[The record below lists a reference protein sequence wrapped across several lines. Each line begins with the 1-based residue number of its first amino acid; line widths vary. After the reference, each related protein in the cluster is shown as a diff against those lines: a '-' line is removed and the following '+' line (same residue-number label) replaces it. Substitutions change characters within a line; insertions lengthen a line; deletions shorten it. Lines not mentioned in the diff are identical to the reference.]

1 MRRRIL
7 IGIAALFY
15 YSGLVALARWWTRR
29 TSACIIILNYHRAA
43 GGDLRRHLLY
53 LRRHYRISPIEVAL
67 ESLYGPSGLRTASGD
82 RRTALVLT
90 FDDGYQDNY
99 THALA
104 LARELQLPMAIY
116 LVPGYIEANRY
127 FWWEEGRRLVDATQV
142 CEVVIEGHKYALEQP
157 AERENLAHVIDHH
170 VRSAHT
176 VAEREQ
182 FLYTVSAA
190 LDVPLVAEDMH
201 APSLSL
207 SWAQIEEMDKSGYLS
222 FGGHTVNHPI
232 LAYLDDAQEVQCE
245 VTDCRMVL
253 EQRLGHAVCSF
264 AYPVG
269 QQQHISDAVVQAVRT
284 AGYEWAMTTSYGFNT
299 PQTDPYRLYRIEVDV
314 DQHWL
319 VMAAETAGLW
329 GFFSRLRWLPFV
341 RKYFTN
347 SR

>member
-29 TSACIIILNYHRAA
+29 TSACVIILNYHRAG

-53 LRRHYRISPIEVAL
+53 LRRHYRILPIETAL
-67 ESLYGPSGLRTASGD
+67 EFLYAQPRQRAANDERS
-82 RRTALVLT
+82 TALVLT

-99 THALA
+99 THALM
-104 LARELQLPMAIY
+104 LARELQMPMAIY
-116 LVPGYIEANRY
+116 LVPGYIEASRY

-142 CEVVIEGHKYALEQP
+142 CEVVIEAHKYALEQA
-157 AERENLAHVIDHH
+157 AEREALAHMIDHH
-170 VRSAHT
+170 VRYASS

-182 FLYTVSAA
+182 FLHAVSTA
-190 LDVPLVAEDMH
+190 LDVPLVAEGQ
-201 APSLSL
+201 ASSLSL
-207 SWAQIEEMDKSGYLS
+207 SWMQIEEMDKSGYIT

-232 LAYLDDAQEVQCE
+232 LAYLDDAKEVQFE
-245 VTDCRMVL
+245 VTDCRTTL
-253 EQRLGHAVCSF
+253 EQRLGHVVRSF

-269 QQQHISDAVVQAVRT
+269 QQRHISDTVVQAVRI
-284 AGYEWAMTTSYGFNT
+284 AGYDWAMTTSYGFNT
-299 PQTDPYRLYRIEVDV
+299 PQTDRYRLKRIEVDV

-329 GFFSRLRWLPFV
+329 GLLSRLRWLPIV